1 MSYTCTKRISVTVV
15 EAGKEEPNG
24 VYRGIY
30 VDVYPNEWI
39 IWSDFIYQLSFVP
52 SVFIYTCCLYMH
64 YGWYNVWTI
73 IWNHLRSEEHTSELQ
88 SRFDL
93 VCRLL
98 LEKKNHIIYISIY
111 ISL

>member
-1 MSYTCTKRISVTVV
+1 MSYTCTKSISVTVV

-73 IWNHLRSEEHTSELQ
+73 IWNHLFCYWH
-88 SRFDL
+88 
-93 VCRLL
+93 
-98 LEKKNHIIYISIY
+98 HIIQYLILWNRLYSHEKFQATFA
-111 ISL
+111 